1 MTGCVHDGTCAVIAF
16 AAHLR
21 IYEPL
26 GALPEQER
34 QHWSTYV
41 EDGAVPSRPV
51 LMAREHEAALAAA
64 LAVPPR
70 PTLGADDDQAY
81 VRHLDGL
88 TYVCPWRLQLRAWEA
103 LEEFRALLPEEL
115 GEAFLPRA
123 AVEQAEDEQEL
134 WLAAHQDVRI
144 GIRSSTWSIPLPWF
158 VLFESDER
166 RLVLG
171 ERQSVAAQPPGGLAQ
186 TGLDRALVYLT
197 AMSRA
202 RRRAAT
208 ALHVVRR
215 AFEDGPA
222 VEALEEIGRWLEE
235 FHPHSLVELDY
246 GGLVHLLDDE
256 ALSTDDSVGDLA
268 RSLSELGK
276 GNGDAAIA
284 LYEAVLTRW
293 RAMAALEHAN

>member
-1 MTGCVHDGTCAVIAF
+1 MIAF

-26 GALPEQER
+26 GALPEGER
-34 QHWSTYV
+34 QYWSAYV
-41 EDGAVPSRPV
+41 EDGSVPSRSV

-64 LAVPPR
+64 LAAPPR
-70 PTLGADDDQAY
+70 PTIAVQDDQAY

-88 TYVCPWRLQLRAWEA
+88 TYVCPWRLQVRAWEA
-103 LEEFRALLPEEL
+103 LDEFRALLPDEL
-115 GEAFLPRA
+115 ADAFLPRSA
-123 AVEQAEDEQEL
+123 ADQAEDEHDS
-134 WLAAHQDVRI
+134 WVTTHPDTRV
-144 GIRSSTWSIPLPWF
+144 GIRSSTWSVPLPWF
-158 VLFESDER
+158 VLFESEER

-171 ERQSVAAQPPGGLAQ
+171 ERRPPAAESPGALAQ

-202 RRRAAT
+202 RRRAAK

-222 VEALEEIGRWLEE
+222 VEALEEIGRWLED

-256 ALSTDDSVGDLA
+256 TLSADDSVGDLG
-268 RSLSELGK
+268 RSLEELGK
-276 GNGDAAIA
+276 GNGESAIA
-284 LYEAVLTRW
+284 LYESVLTRW